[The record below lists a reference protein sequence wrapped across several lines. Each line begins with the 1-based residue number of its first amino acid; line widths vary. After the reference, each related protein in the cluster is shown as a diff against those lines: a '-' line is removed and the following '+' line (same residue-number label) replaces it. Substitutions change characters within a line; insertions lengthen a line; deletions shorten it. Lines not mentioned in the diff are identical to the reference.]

1 MSPRTRRVAL
11 LAFAGVILSNFPVLA
26 ADGPRLS
33 AALSAWDVRAARA
46 MLQKGLDGVPRRDLP
61 QLWGTLLLLE
71 GEPARAEEM
80 LAHATG
86 PEAARLRVVAKGYRD
101 VTKDLAVAVSP
112 SGRFEVAYRPGP
124 DEAVLPYLMEA
135 ADAAFDDLSR
145 RLAMTVPTPVRILVL
160 PTFEDLSAATGLTP
174 SQLDASGAVAA
185 CAFNRIHIV
194 SPSRMPRGYPYAD
207 TVAHELVHYFL
218 TIRAG
223 DRVPLWLQE
232 GAAKALEQTWRG
244 APLGQVHRTLQ
255 RLLADAVV
263 RGRLLPFS
271 SLGTSLA
278 RMQRPEDTALAF
290 AELAS
295 FVTWLSGHQGPRIL
309 PRLLD
314 ELNVADEAVAVLRA
328 TGHTLEELRSD
339 WIASLVRE
347 GMPGEAAGARTRG
360 TLLMETA
367 GDPLPEMT
375 AEAAAQFRL
384 GDLLRLSG
392 RPGAAADKYR
402 IVLGSMQPPHP
413 EIVARLAGALVDA
426 GNPEAAEAVLDAAGV
441 DEEEFAY
448 VARERGRALARS
460 GRFAEAE
467 APLRTAVRT
476 DPWDPET
483 HEALARV
490 YGATGRADLAEREQR
505 LAGAWR

>member
-223 DRVPLWLQE
+223 DRVPLWLQ
-232 GAAKALEQTWRG
+232 
-244 APLGQVHRTLQ
+244 
-255 RLLADAVV
+255 
-263 RGRLLPFS
+263 RGRP
-271 SLGTSLA
+271 
-278 RMQRPEDTALAF
+278 RPW
-290 AELAS
+290 S
-295 FVTWLSGHQGPRIL
+295 
-309 PRLLD
+309 
-314 ELNVADEAVAVLRA
+314 
-328 TGHTLEELRSD
+328 
-339 WIASLVRE
+339 
-347 GMPGEAAGARTRG
+347 
-360 TLLMETA
+360 
-367 GDPLPEMT
+367 
-375 AEAAAQFRL
+375 
-384 GDLLRLSG
+384 
-392 RPGAAADKYR
+392 RPGAAR
-402 IVLGSMQPPHP
+402 RW
-413 EIVARLAGALVDA
+413 ARC
-426 GNPEAAEAVLDAAGV
+426 
-441 DEEEFAY
+441 
-448 VARERGRALARS
+448 
-460 GRFAEAE
+460 
-467 APLRTAVRT
+467 
-476 DPWDPET
+476 
-483 HEALARV
+483 
-490 YGATGRADLAEREQR
+490 TGRCSGCWPTPWC
-505 LAGAWR
+505 AGGCCPFRPWGRRWPGCSGPRTRHRSSSAVTPRANSSRPLVIQGCGSA